1 MNKKEYICPEA
12 TVIFINEAQH
22 LCAESEWTDEAFG
35 KEVIVNVDYDN
46 FDEELFWEE
55 EEMADDKMKISFSL
69 W

>member
-1 MNKKEYICPEA
+1 MNRKAYVIPLTTTI
-12 TVIFINEAQH
+12 TVFDDRH

-55 EEMADDKMKISFSL
+55 EEMADDKMKISFS

>member
-1 MNKKEYICPEA
+1 MNKKEY
-12 TVIFINEAQH
+12 H